1 MSDSPALWRVWDQQ
15 RGADSSEP
23 SRFPGWA
30 SSPMGQV
37 MLAWPQLGL
46 AVSAPVLHT
55 QVLLCAQ
62 GCSFPPKLLPHLS
75 DPGSLLAD
83 IPDLLQGCHLMLL
96 RFLLSPEPCQSSPPP
111 FPLPPALP
119 RRAGT
124 PQASP
129 LIVFSLW
136 QVERD
141 ETPTPCL
148 RWLPNYFCIFSMSN
162 YLRRDHSGDISPQE
176 SHLCPRRTG
185 KQPQGA
191 EKMPGIA
198 GGG

>member
-1 MSDSPALWRVWDQQ
+1 MATA
-15 RGADSSEP
+15 GAGGVSSC
-23 SRFPGWA
+23 FTHPG
-30 SSPMGQV
+30 
-37 MLAWPQLGL
+37 L
-46 AVSAPVLHT
+46 
-55 QVLLCAQ
+55 VLLCAQ

-75 DPGSLLAD
+75 DPGSLWAD
-83 IPDLLQGCHLMLL
+83 IPDLLQGCLLMLL
-96 RFLLSPEPCQSSPPP
+96 RSLLSPEPCQSSSPP

-148 RWLPNYFCIFSMSN
+148 RWLPNYFCVFSMSN

-185 KQPQGA
+185 RQLQGA

-198 GGG
+198 GVDDGQELLLLRAGHWPLLGLNLISPEISAVNDN